1 MDEGT
6 KFLAIDIEC
15 EMGCEIIMKR
25 IPMKTLFI
33 LISLFSFVFICPGEG
48 SSSVITDSPGDNLH
62 PVVTSISPTQG
73 FNSGRVL
80 LTIQG
85 QGFPEQASLKL
96 VRNEIEI
103 PGWYRKNK
111 AGEPI
116 QCFFDLTHKSFGDYD
131 LVLTTVDGRK
141 YIFKESF
148 RIRIFILAYH
158 INLLIKPIYFDYDNY
173 DIRED
178 QAGLLQRNIEY
189 LAANPEDYILL
200 EGCCD
205 SQGSAEYNLELSQKR
220 VESVKQAILK
230 AGIPASRVFGCYYG
244 NQYPYKTG
252 IRTFESERRVN
263 IILSETS
270 PYK

>member
-1 MDEGT
+1 M
-6 KFLAIDIEC
+6 KYFVIKILFFLFWLFAMVFDIDSSICRGEVSQNNS
-15 EMGCEIIMKR
+15 G
-25 IPMKTLFI
+25 PG
-33 LISLFSFVFICPGEG
+33 SFMNNP
-48 SSSVITDSPGDNLH
+48 SPVITSL
-62 PVVTSISPTQG
+62 SPTQG

-96 VRNEIEI
+96 VRNEVEI
-103 PGWYRKNK
+103 SGWYLKNK
-111 AGEPI
+111 VGEPI
-116 QCFFDLTHKSFGDYD
+116 QCFFDLTHKPFGDYD
-131 LVLTTVDGRK
+131 LVLTRLDGRK
-141 YIFKESF
+141 YVFKDSF

-173 DIRED
+173 HIRED
-178 QAGLLQRNIEY
+178 QAELLQKNIEY

-205 SQGSAEYNLELSQKR
+205 SQGSIEYNLELSQKR

-230 AGIPASRVFGCYYG
+230 AGIPVSRVFGCYYG
-244 NQYPYKTG
+244 KQYPYETG
-252 IRTFESERRVN
+252 IRTFESKRRVN